1 MKVTFVVYLT
11 VSVNVCL
18 SDHLVDLL
26 VRQLLAQV
34 GHDVTKFGGGNETVA
49 ILKKGKQKC

>member
-1 MKVTFVVYLT
+1 LT